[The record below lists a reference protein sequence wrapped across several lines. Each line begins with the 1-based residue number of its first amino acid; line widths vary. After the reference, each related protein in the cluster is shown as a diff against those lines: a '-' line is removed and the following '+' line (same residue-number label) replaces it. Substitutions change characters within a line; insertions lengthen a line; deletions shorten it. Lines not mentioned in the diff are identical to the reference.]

1 MAEPEDRRVRRHR
14 PADIR
19 KEPALAPEEERPRV
33 SHLRVVHDQLPSTV
47 YPEHFRSYYSDPYH
61 EVTLPR
67 ERMALTFRT
76 KPPNPRVKF
85 VPLYE
90 ILGLRIAKGLHTRQS
105 QIRHWQDGSF
115 VEQTVTLDRAA

>member
-1 MAEPEDRRVRRHR
+1 MLTSKITITDYAQRRRVLGRR
-14 PADIR
+14 ADMQLAQ
-19 KEPALAPEEERPRV
+19 ALRHP
-33 SHLRVVHDQLPSTV
+33 
-47 YPEHFRSYYSDPYH
+47 
-61 EVTLPR
+61 
-67 ERMALTFRT
+67 
-76 KPPNPRVKF
+76 